1 MVRIAII
8 GAGAWGFNH
17 VRTFDRLPDCQLQ
30 AVVDRDEKTLARV
43 AAHFRDV
50 ETHQDYA
57 PAVSRDDVDAVVV
70 ATSAESH
77 YEIAKAA
84 LEAGKHVL
92 VEKPLVLN
100 SEQGE
105 EIVALAEESGLV
117 LAVGH
122 LLLYH
127 PAVEKLKALVESGE
141 LGDIY
146 YMYASRINLGKVRTA
161 ENALWSF
168 APHDI
173 SVMLYL
179 IDGIPN
185 LVSATGQSYLN
196 PGVED
201 VAFFTLHFPD
211 GAMGHGQVSW
221 LDPHKIRKI
230 TVVGSKKMVVF
241 DDMESAEKIKLYDK
255 GVDAPPSYDS
265 YGEYQTLRIGDII
278 IPKIRMAEPLKNE
291 CQHFLDCIQG
301 DHKPLTDGREGL
313 QVLRVLEAAQKSLKN
328 RGVPVE
334 LSS

>member
-1 MVRIAII
+1 MVRVAVI

-17 VRTFDRLPDCQLQ
+17 VRTFDRLTDCQLQ
-30 AVVDRDEKTLARV
+30 AVVDREEKTLARV
-43 AAHFRDV
+43 AAHFRNV
-50 ETHQDYA
+50 ETRQDYQ
-57 PAVSRDDVDAVVV
+57 PVVRRDDIDAVVV
-70 ATSAESH
+70 ATSAETH
-77 YEIAKAA
+77 YEIARAA
-84 LEAGKHVL
+84 LQAGKHVL

-100 SEQGE
+100 SERGR
-105 EIVALAEESGLV
+105 EIVQLAEEKNLV

-127 PAVEKLKALVESGE
+127 PAVEKLKELVQSGE

-146 YMYASRINLGKVRTA
+146 YLYSSRINLGKVRTA

-173 SVMLYL
+173 SVMLHL
-179 IDGIPN
+179 IEGMPN
-185 LVSATGQSYLN
+185 LVSATGQSFLN
-196 PGVED
+196 AGVED
-201 VAFFTLHFPD
+201 VAFFTLHFPG

-278 IPKIRMAEPLKNE
+278 IPKIRMAEPLRNE
-291 CQHFLDCIQG
+291 CQHFLDCIITG
-301 DHKPLTDGREGL
+301 RRPLADGQEGL
-313 QVLRVLEAAQKSLKN
+313 EVLRVLEAAQESLKN

-334 LSS
+334 LGD